1 MKTEYDIQ
9 FKDGIPRVPNMG
21 RRGKPSSFVEVQHPD
36 GTLLYTN
43 ETTYE
48 TAVEFLL
55 LNSKFNQSDAKY
67 IGWLYLEHILDVKS
81 PEMFQ
86 MIMEDFTNWHEFL
99 TGKK

>member
-1 MKTEYDIQ
+1 MKTLFDVQ

-21 RRGKPSSFVEVQHPD
+21 RRGVPSTFVEVQHPD

-55 LNSKFNQSDAKY
+55 LNSKFNHADMNY
-67 IGWLYLEHILDVKS
+67 ISWLYLEHILDVNS

-86 MIMEDFTNWHEFL
+86 MIMEDFTQWHEFL
-99 TGKK
+99 TGIK